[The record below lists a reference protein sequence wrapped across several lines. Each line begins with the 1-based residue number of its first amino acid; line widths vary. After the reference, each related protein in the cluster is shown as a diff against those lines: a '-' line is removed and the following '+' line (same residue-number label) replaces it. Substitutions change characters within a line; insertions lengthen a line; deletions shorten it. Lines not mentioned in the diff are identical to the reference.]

1 MYGEYY
7 FLNEFKKCDVF
18 WWAILG
24 NKIRFLELVVYQNK
38 FIFICNPHK
47 F

>member
-1 MYGEYY
+1 MYGENY
-7 FLNEFKKCDVF
+7 FFNEFKNVMFF

-24 NKIRFLELVVYQNK
+24 NKIRFLELVYQNK